1 MDKLIENKLNELFC
15 SLVSDVLDELGYE
28 NQAFPHYIRPLDEN
42 LRLIG
47 RARTMLYTDIYE
59 RPRKNENQYELE
71 IKLVDSLQQGDV
83 AVAAC
88 GSSNRIAPWGGLL
101 STAARVNEANGAIMD
116 GFVRDVQQIKKIGF
130 PVYAAGIAPLDSKG
144 RGKVIE
150 IDVPVECAGV
160 RVCPGDIIFGD
171 ADGCV
176 AIPEKIFSKVLFH
189 SAEKIQSEKGTLKA
203 LESGRSLGDVFQ
215 EFGVL

>member
-15 SLVSDVLDELGYE
+15 SLVSDLLDELGYE

-101 STAARVNEANGAIMD
+101 STAARMNEANGAIMD

-144 RGKVIE
+144 RGKVVEIE
-150 IDVPVECAGV
+150 GSVECAGV
-160 RVCPGDIIFGD
+160 RGCTGDIIVGD

-176 AIPEKIFSKVLFH
+176 AIPKKIFSKVL
-189 SAEKIQSEKGTLKA
+189 SNGAEKIKSEKGTLKA
-203 LESGRSLGDVFQ
+203 LESERSLGEVFQ

>member
-1 MDKLIENKLNELFC
+1 MDYTIENKFEELFC
-15 SLVSDVLDELGYE
+15 SLVSDILDELGYE
-28 NQAFPHYIRPLDEN
+28 NQAFPHFVRPLDEN

-71 IKLVDSLQQGDV
+71 IQLVDSLQQGEV

-101 STAARVNEANGAIMD
+101 STAARVKKVNGAIMD
-116 GFVRDVQQIKKIGF
+116 GFVRDVQQIRKMSF

-160 RVCPGDIIFGD
+160 RVCPGDVIFGD
-171 ADGCV
+171 SDGCV
-176 AIPEKIFSKVLFH
+176 AIPQQIFSEVLSH
-189 SAEKIQSEKGTLKA
+189 SAKKLESENRTLKA
-203 LESGRSLGDVFQ
+203 LESGRSLKDVFQ

>member
-1 MDKLIENKLNELFC
+1 MDYTIENKFEELFC
-15 SLVSDVLDELGYE
+15 SLVSDILDELGYE
-28 NQAFPHYIRPLDEN
+28 NQAFPHFVRPLDEN

-71 IKLVDSLQQGDV
+71 IQLVDSLQQGEV

-88 GSSNRIAPWGGLL
+88 GSSNRSAPWGGLL
-101 STAARVNEANGAIMD
+101 NTAAPVKKVNGAIMD
-116 GFVRDVQQIKKIGF
+116 GFVRDVQQIRKMSF

-160 RVCPGDIIFGD
+160 RVCPGDVIFGD

-176 AIPEKIFSKVLFH
+176 AIPQQIFSEVLSH
-189 SAEKIQSEKGTLKA
+189 SAKKLESENGTLKA
-203 LESGRSLGDVFQ
+203 LESGRSLKDVFQ

>member
-1 MDKLIENKLNELFC
+1 MNDLIEIELRKLFC

-28 NQAFPHYIRPLDEN
+28 NQAFPHYIRPLDES

-71 IKLVDSLQQGDV
+71 IKLVDSLQQGDI

-101 STAARVNEANGAIMD
+101 STAARVKKVNGAIMD

-176 AIPEKIFSKVLFH
+176 AIPQQILSEVLPC
-189 SAEKIQSEKGTLKA
+189 SSEKLESENGTLSA
-203 LESGRSLGDVFQ
+203 LESGRSLKDVFQ

>member
-1 MDKLIENKLNELFC
+1 MDLTIEKKFEELFC
-15 SLVSDVLDELGYE
+15 SLVSDIFYELGYE
-28 NQAFPHYIRPLDEN
+28 NQAFSNFVRSLDEN
-42 LRLIG
+42 FRLIG

-71 IKLVDSLQQGDV
+71 IQFVDSLQQGEV

-88 GSSNRIAPWGGLL
+88 GSSNRSALWGGLL
-101 STAARVNEANGAIMD
+101 STAARVKKVNGAIMD
-116 GFVRDVQQIKKIGF
+116 GFVRDVQQIRKMSF

-150 IDVPVECAGV
+150 IDVPECAAV

-176 AIPEKIFSKVLFH
+176 AIPQQIFSEVLSH
-189 SAEKIQSEKGTLKA
+189 SAKKLESENGTLKA
-203 LESGRSLGDVFQ
+203 LESGRSLKDVFQ

>member
-1 MDKLIENKLNELFC
+1 MNDLIKNELRELFC

-28 NQAFPHYIRPLDEN
+28 NQAFPHYIRPLDES

-71 IKLVDSLQQGDV
+71 IKLVDSLQQGDI

-101 STAARVNEANGAIMD
+101 STAARVKKVNGAIMD

-176 AIPEKIFSKVLFH
+176 AIPQQILSEVL
-189 SAEKIQSEKGTLKA
+189 SCSSEKLESENGTLSA
-203 LESGRSLGDVFQ
+203 LESGRSLKDVFQ

>member
-1 MDKLIENKLNELFC
+1 MDYTIEKKFEELFC
-15 SLVSDVLDELGYE
+15 SLVSDILDELGYE
-28 NQAFPHYIRPLDEN
+28 NQAFPHFVRPLDEN

-71 IKLVDSLQQGDV
+71 IQLVDSLQQGEV

-101 STAARVNEANGAIMD
+101 STAARVKKVNGAIMD
-116 GFVRDVQQIKKIGF
+116 GFVRDVQQIRKMGF

-160 RVCPGDIIFGD
+160 RVCPGDVIFGD

-176 AIPEKIFSKVLFH
+176 AIPQQIFSEVLSY
-189 SAEKIQSEKGTLKA
+189 SAKKLESESGTLKA
-203 LESGRSLGDVFQ
+203 LESGRSLKDVFQ

>member
-1 MDKLIENKLNELFC
+1 
-15 SLVSDVLDELGYE
+15 
-28 NQAFPHYIRPLDEN
+28 
-42 LRLIG
+42 
-47 RARTMLYTDIYE
+47 MLYTDIYE

-71 IKLVDSLQQGDV
+71 IQLVDSLQQGEV

-101 STAARVNEANGAIMD
+101 STAARVKKVNGAIMD
-116 GFVRDVQQIKKIGF
+116 GFVRDVQQIRKMSF

-160 RVCPGDIIFGD
+160 RVCPGDVIFGD

-176 AIPEKIFSKVLFH
+176 AIPQQIFSEVLSH
-189 SAEKIQSEKGTLKA
+189 SAKKLESENGTLKA
-203 LESGRSLGDVFQ
+203 LESGRSLKDVFQ